1 MFEYASVL
9 QGHNDKSINI
19 VLIFKGAFSSE
30 K

>member
-9 QGHNDKSINI
+9 QGHNDKCINI
-19 VLIFKGAFSSE
+19 VLIFKGALSSE